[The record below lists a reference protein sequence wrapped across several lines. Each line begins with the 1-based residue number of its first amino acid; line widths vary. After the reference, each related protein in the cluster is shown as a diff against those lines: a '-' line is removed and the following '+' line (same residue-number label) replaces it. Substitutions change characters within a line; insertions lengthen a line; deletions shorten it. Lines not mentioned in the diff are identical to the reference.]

1 MKSITCACRLIS
13 LEAKNEGGHSMSN
26 EKWNVA
32 VVGALGMVGTEMI
45 KTLEMRNFPVAEL
58 RPLDLAQFEGTEVEF
73 AGRRVSTLTANAGN
87 FAGVDIAIFSAGGA
101 ASLELAPLAVEKGAV
116 VVDNSSAW
124 RMNPECPLVVP
135 EVNPHDL
142 RWHKG
147 IIANPNCS
155 TIQMVVALKPLHDQ
169 ARIKRIVVSTY
180 QAASGAG
187 QRGFDELGQ
196 QARDVLQDRTPSA
209 QAFSY
214 QLAFNLIP
222 HIDVFQEGD
231 YTKEEWKMVKETQKI
246 MGDDSIEV
254 TATCV
259 RVPVFFSH
267 SESVNI
273 ETEKK
278 LTVDQARDLLRS
290 APGVTLIDDPVDLKY
305 PMPIHAA
312 HTDDVFVGRIREDFS
327 IENGLNLWIV
337 ADNVRKGAALNA
349 VQIAEQLVADD
360 LVRVP

>member
-1 MKSITCACRLIS
+1 
-13 LEAKNEGGHSMSN
+13 MSN
-26 EKWNVA
+26 KKWNVA

-45 KTLEMRNFPVAEL
+45 KTLEMRDFPVAEL
-58 RPLDLAQFEGTEVEF
+58 RPLDLAEFEGTEVEF
-73 AGRRVSTLTANAGN
+73 AGRKVRTLTANAEN
-87 FAGVDIAIFSAGGA
+87 FAGVDIAIFSAGA
-101 ASLELAPLAVEKGAV
+101 VASLELAPLAVEKGAV

-155 TIQMVVALKPLHDQ
+155 TIQMVVVLKPLHDR
-169 ARIKRIVVSTY
+169 ARIKRLVISTY

-187 QRGFDELGQ
+187 KRGFEELRQ
-196 QARDVLQDRTPSA
+196 QTRDLVEGTNPPSP

-214 QLAFNLIP
+214 QLAFNVIP
-222 HIDVFQEGD
+222 QIDVFQEGD

-246 MGDDSIEV
+246 LGDDSIKV

-273 ETEKK
+273 ETERK
-278 LTVDQARDLLRS
+278 LTADEARDLLRS
-290 APGVTLIDDPVDLKY
+290 APGVTVIDDPADSRY
-305 PMPIHAA
+305 PMPLDAA
-312 HTDDVFVGRIREDFS
+312 HTDDTFVGRIREDFS
-327 IENGLNLWIV
+327 IKNGLNLWVV
-337 ADNVRKGAALNA
+337 ADNIRKGAALNA

-360 LVRVP
+360 LVRACPERSRRVP

>member
-1 MKSITCACRLIS
+1 MGS
-13 LEAKNEGGHSMSN
+13 KN
-26 EKWNVA
+26 WNVA

-45 KTLEMRNFPVAEL
+45 KTLEMRDFPVAEL
-58 RPLDLAQFEGTEVEF
+58 RPLDLARFEGTEVDF
-73 AGRRVSTLTANAGN
+73 AGGKVRTLAAIAEN

-155 TIQMVVALKPLHDQ
+155 TIQMVVVLKPLHDR
-169 ARIKRIVVSTY
+169 ARIQRVVVSTY

-187 QRGFDELGQ
+187 MRGFEELRQ
-196 QARDVLQDRTPSA
+196 QTSDVLKDRTPSV

-214 QLAFNLIP
+214 QLAFNVIP
-222 HIDVFQEGD
+222 QIDVFQEGG
-231 YTKEEWKMVKETQKI
+231 YTKEEWKMVRETQKI

-273 ETEKK
+273 QTERK
-278 LTVDQARDLLRS
+278 LTVEEARALLQS
-290 APGVTLIDDPVDLKY
+290 APGVTLVDDLANLRY
-305 PMPIHAA
+305 PMPIDAA
-312 HTDDVFVGRIREDFS
+312 HTDDTFVGRIREDFS
-327 IENGLNLWIV
+327 IDNGLNLWIV
-337 ADNVRKGAALNA
+337 ADNIRKGAALNA
-349 VQIAEQLVADD
+349 VQIAERLVADN

>member
-1 MKSITCACRLIS
+1 MTNK
-13 LEAKNEGGHSMSN
+13 
-26 EKWNVA
+26 KWNVA
-32 VVGALGMVGTEMI
+32 VVGALGMVGTEMV
-45 KTLEMRNFPVAEL
+45 KTLEMRHFPVAEL
-58 RPLDLAQFEGTEVEF
+58 RPLDLAKFEGTEVEF
-73 AGRRVSTLTANAGN
+73 ADRKVRTQTANPAN
-87 FAGVDIAIFSAGGA
+87 FAGVEIAIFSAGAA
-101 ASLELAPLAVEKGAV
+101 ASLELAPVAVEKGAV

-155 TIQMVVALKPLHDQ
+155 TIQMVVVLKPLHDR
-169 ARIKRIVVSTY
+169 ARIKRLVVSTY

-187 QRGFDELGQ
+187 KRAFDELRQ
-196 QARDVLQDRTPSA
+196 QTRDLLEGNPPNP
-209 QAFSY
+209 QAFPH
-214 QLAFNLIP
+214 QIAFNVIP
-222 HIDVFQEGD
+222 QIDVFEEGD

-246 MGDDSIEV
+246 MGDDSIEI

-267 SESVNI
+267 SEAVNI

-278 LTVDQARDLLRS
+278 LTADEARDLLRS
-290 APGVTLIDDPVDLKY
+290 APGVRVIDDPAELRY
-305 PMPIHAA
+305 PMPLDAA
-312 HTDDVFVGRIREDFS
+312 HTDDVFVGRIREDFT

-337 ADNVRKGAALNA
+337 ADNIRKGAALNA
-349 VQIAEQLVADD
+349 VQIAERLVADD